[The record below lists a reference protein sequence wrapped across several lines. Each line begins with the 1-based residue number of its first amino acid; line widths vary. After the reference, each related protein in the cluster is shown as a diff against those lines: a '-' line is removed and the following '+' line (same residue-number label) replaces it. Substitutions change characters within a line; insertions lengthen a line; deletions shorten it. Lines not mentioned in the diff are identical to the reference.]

1 MDTELSIIPART
13 KVLYGTYAEIAA
25 QTATLKVGDL
35 GYASDRNVLY
45 RWSGAALVAITIS
58 SRHGTYANIGDAAN
72 YPESSIYQA
81 DDQEKL
87 YMILSGAWAY
97 ISKIPFQPFISLSDV
112 IANSNDTERSTASTS
127 YTKLKESQL
136 KEDFNILRIKFT
148 LKASYDYLSGAITAY
163 GKIYKNGVAFGTE
176 RSTDDYT
183 NGQEFSE
190 DFTNLHKYDL
200 IQVYCHNV
208 NSIYPIYVS
217 NFRFAYAMGLEIV
230 NTAGY

>member
-97 ISKIPFQPFISLSDV
+97 ISKIPFQPFITLSDV
-112 IANSNDTERSTASTS
+112 IANSNDTERSTSSTS
-127 YTKLKESQL
+127 YTKVKESQL
-136 KEDFNILRIKFT
+136 KEDFNVLRIKFT
-148 LKASYDYLSGAITAY
+148 LRTSSYGGDVAY

-176 RSTDDYT
+176 RSTQDVS
-183 NGQEFSE
+183 GVEFSE
-190 DFTNLHKYDL
+190 DFTNLNKYDL
-200 IQVYCHNV
+200 IQVYCHSSNT
-208 NSIYPIYVS
+208 IYAAHVS
-217 NFRFAYAMGLEIV
+217 NFRFAYVMGVEIV

>member
-97 ISKIPFQPFISLSDV
+97 ISKIPFQPFINLSDA
-112 IANSNDTERSTASTS
+112 IANSNDTQRGTASTS

-136 KEDFNILRIKFT
+136 KEDFNVLRIKFT
-148 LKASYDYLSGAITAY
+148 LKTSSYDVAAY
-163 GKIYKNGVAFGTE
+163 GKIYKNGVAFGTAH
-176 RSTDDYT
+176 STSIADGT
-183 NGQEFSE
+183 EFSE
-190 DFTNLHKYDL
+190 DFTNLNKYDL
-200 IQVYCHNV
+200 IQVYCHTN
-208 NSIYPIYVS
+208 NSIYLAYVS
-217 NFRFAYAMGLEIV
+217 NFRFTYAMGLEIV

>member
-97 ISKIPFQPFISLSDV
+97 ISKIPFQPFITLSDV
-112 IANSNDTERSTASTS
+112 IANSNDTQRSTESTS

-136 KEDFNILRIKFT
+136 KEDFSVLRIKFT
-148 LKASYDYLSGAITAY
+148 LKMINMGGTAY
-163 GKIYKNGVAFGTE
+163 GKIYKNGVAFGAE
-176 RSTDDYT
+176 RSTQSNT
-183 NGQEFSE
+183 GVEFSE
-190 DFTNLHKYDL
+190 DFTNLNKYDL
-200 IQVYCHNV
+200 IQVYGH
-208 NSIYPIYVS
+208 SGSSAYPIYVS
-217 NFRFAYAMGLEIV
+217 NFRFAYVIALEIV